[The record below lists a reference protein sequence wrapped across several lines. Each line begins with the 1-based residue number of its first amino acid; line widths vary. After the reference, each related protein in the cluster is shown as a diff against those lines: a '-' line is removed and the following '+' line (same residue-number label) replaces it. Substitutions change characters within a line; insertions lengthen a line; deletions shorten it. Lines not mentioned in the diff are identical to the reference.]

1 MEALPLRQTQG
12 RPLRQSQSKLRSRR
26 ESRRL
31 LFLIS
36 PSLFWLV
43 VFFLIPLLLV
53 FAISFGQRGTYGGVR
68 WDLTLENYA
77 RFFDPLYLRIFG
89 RTVIIALITTVI
101 CLLIGYPLAYFIATR
116 PPRWRNVMLLL
127 LMVPFW
133 TNFLI
138 RTYAWLL
145 LLRDQ
150 GFINVFWTGGLHD
163 FLLWLSVAVPLRVW
177 EPLLRATS
185 VPLPLFGTDLAII
198 VGLVYGWLPDMVLP
212 CYAAVERL
220 DYSLVEAAQ
229 DLYANRL
236 QSFLRV
242 IFPLTISGIVAGS
255 VLVFIPSLGAYVTP
269 DLLGGA
275 KSIMIG
281 NVIYSQFMSARDYP
295 FGSAISF
302 VLMTVMLVGTLIYFR
317 TGAE

>member
-1 MEALPLRQTQG
+1 MVAQP
-12 RPLRQSQSKLRSRR
+12 RSRR
-26 ESRRL
+26 ETVRL
-31 LFLIS
+31 LFLIA

-43 VFFLIPLLLV
+43 FFFLIPLLLV
-53 FAISFGQRGTYGGVR
+53 FAISYGQRGTYGGVR
-68 WDLTLENYA
+68 WDLTLENYT

-89 RTVIIALITTVI
+89 RTVVIALTTTAI
-101 CLLIGYPLAYFIATR
+101 CLLAGYPLAYFIAIR
-116 PPRWRNVMLLL
+116 PPRWRNALILL

-138 RTYAWLL
+138 RTYAWILI
-145 LLRDQ
+145 LRDA
-150 GFINVFWTGGLHD
+150 GLINTFWTGPLHD
-163 FLLWLSVAVPLRVW
+163 TLLHLSSLMPLPIW
-177 EPLLRATS
+177 EPLLYVTAH
-185 VPLPLFGTDLAII
+185 PLALFGTDWAII
-198 VGLVYGWLPDMVLP
+198 IGLVYGWLPDMVLP
-212 CYAAVERL
+212 CYAAIERF
-220 DYSLVEAAQ
+220 DFSLVEAAQ

-236 QSFLRV
+236 KSFLRV
-242 IFPLTISGIVAGS
+242 ILPLTMPGIVAGS

-302 VLMTVMLVGTLIYFR
+302 VLMAVMLVGTLIYFR
-317 TGAE
+317 MGTE

>member
-1 MEALPLRQTQG
+1 METQPLRQKH
-12 RPLRQSQSKLRSRR
+12 RPRR
-26 ESRRL
+26 ETWRL
-31 LFLIS
+31 LSLIS

-43 VFFLIPLLLV
+43 LFFLLPLLLV
-53 FAISFGQRGTYGGVR
+53 FAIGFGQRGTYGGVR
-68 WDLTLENYA
+68 WDLTLENYG

-89 RTVIIALITTVI
+89 RTVVIALITTVL

-116 PPRWRNVMLLL
+116 PSRWRNVLLLL

-150 GFINVFWTGGLHD
+150 GFINLFWTGGLHN
-163 FLLWLSVAVPLRVW
+163 FLLWLSAAAPLPIW
-177 EPLLRATS
+177 GTLLEATS
-185 VPLPLFGTDLAII
+185 TPLPLFGTDLAII

-212 CYAAVERL
+212 CYAAIERL

-229 DLYANRL
+229 DLYANRAR
-236 QSFLRV
+236 SFLRV
-242 IFPLTISGIVAGS
+242 VLPLTMSGVVAGS
-255 VLVFIPSLGAYVTP
+255 VLVFIPSLGAYITP

-302 VLMTVMLVGTLIYFR
+302 VLMTVMLVSTLIYFR
-317 TGAE
+317 SGAKS